1 MAELSVHVP
10 NMTLFNDL
18 FIALHI
24 MYERMAP
31 DDPINEPTIV
41 NMGLE
46 SMNPYAHKAQ
56 PE

>member
-1 MAELSVHVP
+1 MAELSVQVP
-10 NMTLFNDL
+10 KITLFNDL

-31 DDPINEPTIV
+31 EDPINEPTIV
-41 NMGLE
+41 NMGFE
-46 SMNPYAHKAQ
+46 SINPYAHKAQ

>member
-1 MAELSVHVP
+1 
-10 NMTLFNDL
+10 MTLLRDL

-31 DDPINEPTIV
+31 EEPINDPTIV
-41 NMGLE
+41 SIGLE
-46 SMNPYAHKAQ
+46 SMNPYAHRAH